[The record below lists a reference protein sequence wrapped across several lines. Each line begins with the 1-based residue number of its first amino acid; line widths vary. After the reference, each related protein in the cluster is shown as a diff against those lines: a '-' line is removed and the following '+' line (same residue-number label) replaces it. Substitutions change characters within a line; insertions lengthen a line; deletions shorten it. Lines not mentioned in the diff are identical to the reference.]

1 LKRISIL
8 NFKGGTGKSSL
19 TESLAYALALRGR
32 RVLVID
38 CDRQHNSSTTL
49 LGAAPGVEPE
59 PPTLTQV
66 LKKEVDI
73 TAAIRQAREGL
84 DVIPA
89 DTDLDTASS
98 YLLIHHQAFK
108 MLGKATRQLDYDY
121 ILYDH
126 AGAYTPVME
135 AALLASDEMLIPV
148 ELEAYAVQGLFS
160 MFQKLEETLEDHEI
174 KNSGIIPYA
183 VDMRFSITKQYLDEL
198 REEFGE
204 LLLPEIRTDGAVT
217 LAQSNQQTIF
227 EYEAEQRIRSR
238 AADDFRALAER
249 IDSDNHRPEANA

>member
-1 LKRISIL
+1 MKRRISIL

-19 TESLAYALALRGR
+19 VENLSYALALRGR
-32 RVLVID
+32 RVLMID

-49 LGAAPGVEPE
+49 LAMAPE

-66 LKKEVDI
+66 LKKEAQI
-73 TAAIRQAREGL
+73 TDAIRPARERL

-98 YLLIHHQAFK
+98 YLLIHHQAFNLLK
-108 MLGKATRQLDYDY
+108 KATQQLDYDY
-121 ILYDH
+121 IFYDH

-135 AALLASDEMLIPV
+135 AALLASDEMLIPC
-148 ELEAYAVQGLFS
+148 ELEAYAVQGLFD
-160 MFQKLEETLEDHEI
+160 MFEKLRETLEDHEI

-183 VDMRFSITKQYLDEL
+183 IDLRFNITKQYLEEL
-198 REEFGE
+198 EQEFNG
-204 LLLPEIRTDGAVT
+204 LLLPPIRTDSSIT
-217 LAQSNQQTIF
+217 LAQSHQETIF
-227 EYEAEQRIRSR
+227 EYEARERIRSR

-249 IDSDNHRPEANA
+249 IDTQEISHE

>member
-1 LKRISIL
+1 LRRISIL

-19 TESLAYALALRGR
+19 AENLSYALALRSKH
-32 RVLVID
+32 VLVVD

-49 LGAAPGVEPE
+49 LATAPES
-59 PPTLTQV
+59 PTLTHV
-66 LKKEVDI
+66 LKKEADI
-73 TAAIRQAREGL
+73 SKAIRQARERL

-108 MLGKATRQLDYDY
+108 LLSKATHQLKYDY
-121 ILYDH
+121 IIYDH

-135 AALLASDEMLIPV
+135 AALLASDEMLIPC

-160 MFQKLEETLEDHEI
+160 MFQKLQETLEEHEI

-183 VDMRFSITKQYLDEL
+183 VDMRYAITSQYLEEL
-198 REEFGE
+198 REEFGD
-204 LLLPEIRTDGAVT
+204 LILPMIRTDGNIT
-217 LAQSNQQTIF
+217 LAQSHQQTIF
-227 EYEAEQRIRSR
+227 EYEAEQKIRSR
-238 AADDFRALAER
+238 AADDFRVLAEK
-249 IDSDNHRPEANA
+249 IDTPQET

>member
-1 LKRISIL
+1 MKRISIL

-19 TESLAYALALRGR
+19 TENLSYALALRGR
-32 RVLVID
+32 RVLVVD

-49 LGAAPGVEPE
+49 LAAAPE

-73 TAAIRQAREGL
+73 KAAIRQARERL

-89 DTDLDTASS
+89 DTHLDTASS

-108 MLGKATRQLDYDY
+108 ALSKATAQLDYDY
-121 ILYDH
+121 IFYDH

-135 AALLASDEMLIPV
+135 AALLASDEMLIPC
-148 ELEAYAVQGLFS
+148 ELEAYAVQGLFD
-160 MFQKLEETLEDHEI
+160 MFAKLQETLEDHEI
-174 KNSGIIPYA
+174 RNSGIIPYA
-183 VDMRFSITKQYLDEL
+183 VDMRFSITRQYLEEL
-198 REEFGE
+198 HEEFGD
-204 LLLPEIRTDGAVT
+204 LVLPPIRTDGSIT

-227 EYEAEQRIRSR
+227 EYEAEQKVRSR

-249 IDSDNHRPEANA
+249 IDQEASA

>member
-1 LKRISIL
+1 LKRRISIL

-19 TESLAYALALRGR
+19 VENLSYALALRGR
-32 RVLVID
+32 RVLMID

-49 LGAAPGVEPE
+49 LAMAPE

-66 LKKEVDI
+66 LKKEAQI
-73 TAAIRQAREGL
+73 TDAIRPARERL

-98 YLLIHHQAFK
+98 YLLIHHQAFNLLK
-108 MLGKATRQLDYDY
+108 KATQQLDYDY
-121 ILYDH
+121 IFYDH

-135 AALLASDEMLIPV
+135 AALLASDEMLIPC
-148 ELEAYAVQGLFS
+148 ELEAYAVQGLFD
-160 MFQKLEETLEDHEI
+160 MFEKLRETLEDHEI

-183 VDMRFSITKQYLDEL
+183 IDLRFNITKQYLEEL
-198 REEFGE
+198 EQEFNG
-204 LLLPEIRTDGAVT
+204 LLLPPIRTDSSIT
-217 LAQSNQQTIF
+217 LAQSHQETIF
-227 EYEAEQRIRSR
+227 EYEARERIRSR

-249 IDSDNHRPEANA
+249 IDTQEISHE

>member
-1 LKRISIL
+1 MRRISIL

-19 TESLAYALALRGR
+19 TENLSYALALRGR
-32 RVLVID
+32 HVLVVD

-49 LGAAPGVEPE
+49 LAAPPT

-66 LKKEVDI
+66 LKKEVQI
-73 TAAIRQAREGL
+73 TQAIRQARERL
-84 DVIPA
+84 DVLPA
-89 DTDLDTASS
+89 DSDLDTASS

-108 MLGKATRQLDYDY
+108 ALSKATQQLQYDY

-135 AALLASDEMLIPV
+135 AALLASDEMLIPC
-148 ELEAYAVQGLFS
+148 ELEAYAVQGLFD
-160 MFQKLEETLEDHEI
+160 MFQKLQETLEDHVI

-183 VDMRFSITKQYLDEL
+183 VDYRMSMAKQYLEEL
-198 REEFGE
+198 REEFAE
-204 LLLPEIRTDGAVT
+204 LLFPAIRTDANIS

-249 IDSDNHRPEANA
+249 LDQEAQV